1 MTPEPT
7 PPLEATSLWALAGSG
22 FAVLA
27 SPVMVWA
34 LFGDPPL
41 WAAVSAAISI
51 ALGMACWVV
60 ATVLKG
66 RTEKVSAIRLV
77 GRALWAP
84 IRFVLDFTF

>member
-1 MTPEPT
+1 MTSEPT
-7 PPLEATSLWALAGSG
+7 PPFEGAALWALAGFG
-22 FAVLA
+22 FALLA
-27 SPVMVWA
+27 SPVMAWG

-66 RTEKVSAIRLV
+66 RTEQVSAIRLV
-77 GRALWAP
+77 ERALWAP
-84 IRFVLDFTF
+84 IRFLFDFTF